1 MKADKEFVRYLSE
14 TGYHP
19 RSSKHGDKLC
29 ELLLADLSDEC
40 PAFRK
45 AATDGIIRHD
55 MNYSPAESVPLGW
68 NIDLVVGPPSEAIL
82 APSGRPV
89 RGVPSELW
97 VAVDAKTVMTEHG
110 KARRNRQRDL
120 NSFATILHMK
130 NPRTIVG
137 GLVVINIASTF
148 RSPLRDGETTVHA
161 NISRLVEETVQLFQD
176 LPRAPASGPLP
187 NNLNQIDAMGVI
199 VIDFTNIEDQPAKLV
214 TSSPAPM
221 PGSPIHY
228 ESFVRDIC
236 RAFAIR
242 FTGSRQSSAKRV

>member
-1 MKADKEFVRYLSE
+1 MKADREFVKYLSE

-29 ELLLADLSDEC
+29 ELMLADFTEEC

-45 AATDGIIRHD
+45 ALADGFICYD
-55 MNYSPAESVPLGW
+55 MNYSPSESVPLGW
-68 NIDLVVGPPSEAIL
+68 NIDLVVGPSSEAIP
-82 APSGRPV
+82 APFAKPI
-89 RGVPSELW
+89 RGAPSELW
-97 VAVDAKTVMTEHG
+97 IAVDAKTVMTEHG

-137 GLVVINIASTF
+137 GLVVVNVASSF
-148 RSPLRDGETTVHA
+148 KSPLRDGETTVHA

-176 LPRAPASGPLP
+176 LPRAPTSGPLP

-214 TSSPAPM
+214 TTSPAPM

-236 RAFAIR
+236 RAFTAR
-242 FTGSRQSSAKRV
+242 FTSSR